1 MKKSFIIVVSLCL
14 LVACASKKSST
25 GWEQNDSAFE
35 FTFRLPIDLT
45 KSIFTSD
52 LKLINGGSF
61 NMPKTTERT
70 ARSWTVSSL
79 LLSDHEVTNKE
90 YREFIIW
97 TKRKAAADLLAK
109 TYPEKRLQNGNYNE
123 DIPIDWNDPVIQSEL
138 FIIENTVKVY
148 NKKKLTFIIP
158 CNKRNNGYPIV
169 EVPVEIYPDTLCI
182 EKEQMLGN
190 DYHHILRKYW
200 SDPRYD
206 NYPVVGVSWIQAW
219 AYCAWR
225 TDRLNEERLIQEK
238 IIDQK
243 SIYNT
248 TEFLIQLKE
257 KRGNINVLLF
267 PSFRLPTEAEWILA
281 TKTKNNSVE
290 TDQLFAWD
298 GFRITSKKGD
308 YLANFNQYYLR
319 NSDPFEFTA
328 PVKSFPINGVEM
340 YDLCGNVAE
349 WVQDRSVSNSTLK
362 VIKGGA
368 WSDSFEQL
376 MTHKFDTL
384 NFNMSSSRVGFRVA
398 MDMMGTESMYI
409 FK

>member
-1 MKKSFIIVVSLCL
+1 MKKSFIVISIFF

-25 GWEQNDSAFE
+25 QWKFNDSAVE
-35 FTFRLPIDLT
+35 LTLPPSIDLT

-61 NMPKTTERT
+61 YMPKTKEIIVQQ
-70 ARSWTVSSL
+70 STVASF
-79 LLSDHEVTNKE
+79 LLSEHEVTNKE
-90 YREFIIW
+90 YREFILW
-97 TKRKAAADLLAK
+97 TKRKTAADLLAK
-109 TYPEKRLQNGNYNE
+109 TYPELRLPNGNYNE
-123 DIPIDWNDPVIQSEL
+123 EIPIDWNDSVIQSEL
-138 FIIENTVKVY
+138 FIIENSIKVY
-148 NKKKLTFIIP
+148 NKKKLSFIIP
-158 CNKRNNGYPIV
+158 VNKWNKTYPIV
-169 EVPVEIYPDTLCI
+169 EAPIEIYPDTLCI
-182 EKEQMLGN
+182 EQEHMLGN
-190 DYHHILRKYW
+190 DYRHILRNYW

-225 TDRLNEERLIQEK
+225 TDRLNEEILIQEK
-238 IIDQK
+238 IINEK
-243 SIYNT
+243 SLYNT
-248 TEFLIQLKE
+248 TEFFIQLME
-257 KRGNINVLLF
+257 KKGGVDGLLF

-281 TKTKNNSVE
+281 TKTKNYKIE

-298 GFRITSKKGD
+298 GFKITSRNGD

-349 WVQDRSVSNSTLK
+349 WMQDCSVSDSTLK
-362 VIKGGA
+362 VIKGGN

-376 MTHKFDTL
+376 MTHKVETF
-384 NFNMSSSRVGFRVA
+384 NFNKSSSRVGFRVA
-398 MDMMGTESMYI
+398 MDKVGSEYI
-409 FK
+409 IK

>member
-1 MKKSFIIVVSLCL
+1 MKKSFIIVVSLCF

-35 FTFRLPIDLT
+35 FTFRPPIDLT

-52 LKLINGGSF
+52 LKLIIGGSF
-61 NMPKTTERT
+61 NMPNPKKIIASR
-70 ARSWTVSSL
+70 WTVSSL

-138 FIIENTVKVY
+138 FIIENTIKVY

-158 CNKRNNGYPIV
+158 CDKRNNGYPIV

-182 EKEQMLGN
+182 EKEQMLVN
-190 DYHHILRKYW
+190 DDLLLRKYW

-206 NYPVVGVSWIQAW
+206 DYPVIGVSWIQAW

-298 GFRITSKKGD
+298 GFRITSKKGY

-328 PVKSFPINGVEM
+328 PVKSFLINGVEM

>member
-1 MKKSFIIVVSLCL
+1 MKKSFIIVVSLCF

-158 CNKRNNGYPIV
+158 CDKRNNGYPIV

-182 EKEQMLGN
+182 EKEQMLVN
-190 DYHHILRKYW
+190 DDRLLRKYW

-206 NYPVVGVSWIQAW
+206 DYPVIGVSWIQAW

-328 PVKSFPINGVEM
+328 PVKSFLINGVEM

>member
-1 MKKSFIIVVSLCL
+1 MKKSFVIVSIFF
-14 LVACASKKSST
+14 LVACVSKKSST
-25 GWEQNDSAFE
+25 QWEFNDSTFE
-35 FTFRLPIDLT
+35 FTLTPPIDLT
-45 KSIFTSD
+45 KSIFTTD

-61 NMPKTTERT
+61 NMPKTKEII
-70 ARSWTVSSL
+70 ALQWTVASF

-109 TYPEKRLQNGNYNE
+109 TYPEKRLLNGNYNE
-123 DIPIDWNDPVIQSEL
+123 DLPIDWNDPVIQSEL
-138 FIIENTVKVY
+138 FLIENTIKVY

-158 CNKRNNGYPIV
+158 YDNWNNTYPIV
-169 EVPVEIYPDTLCI
+169 EAPVEIYPDTLCI
-182 EKEQMLGN
+182 EHEHMLGN
-190 DYHHILRKYW
+190 DYRHILRKYW

-225 TDRLNEERLIQEK
+225 TDRLNEELLIQKK
-238 IIDQK
+238 IIDEK
-243 SIYNT
+243 SLYNT
-248 TEFLIQLKE
+248 TEFFIQLIE
-257 KRGNINVLLF
+257 KKGGIDGILF

-281 TKTKNNSVE
+281 TKTKNYKIE

-298 GFRITSKKGD
+298 GFKITSKKGD

-349 WVQDRSVSNSTLK
+349 WVQDHPDYDSTLK
-362 VIKGGA
+362 VIKGGD

-376 MTHKFDTL
+376 MAHKVDTL
-384 NFNMSSSRVGFRVA
+384 NFNRSSSRVGFRVA
-398 MDMMGTESMYI
+398 MDKVGSEYI
-409 FK
+409 IK

>member
-25 GWEQNDSAFE
+25 GWEFNGSVLE
-35 FTFRLPIDLT
+35 FTFPPPIDLT

-52 LKLINGGSF
+52 LKLINGGTF
-61 NMPKTTERT
+61 NMPKTKEIIVLQ
-70 ARSWTVSSL
+70 WTVASFL
-79 LLSDHEVTNKE
+79 FSDHEVTNKE

-123 DIPIDWNDPVIQSEL
+123 DISIDWNDPVIQSEL
-138 FIIENTVKVY
+138 FIIENTIKVY

-158 CNKRNNGYPIV
+158 CDSWNNTYPIV
-169 EVPVEIYPDTLCI
+169 DAPVEIYPDTLCI
-182 EKEQMLGN
+182 VKEQMLGN
-190 DYHHILRKYW
+190 DYRQILRKYW

-225 TDRLNEERLIQEK
+225 TDRLNEEILIQKK
-238 IIDQK
+238 IIDEK
-243 SIYNT
+243 SLYNT
-248 TEFLIQLKE
+248 TEFFIQLME
-257 KRGNINVLLF
+257 KKGGMDAILF

-281 TKTKNNSVE
+281 TKTKNYKIE

-298 GFRITSKKGD
+298 GFKITSKKGD

-319 NSDPFEFTA
+319 NSDTYEFTA

-349 WVQDRSVSNSTLK
+349 WVQDRSASDPTLK
-362 VIKGGA
+362 VIKGGD

-384 NFNMSSSRVGFRVA
+384 NFNRSSSRVGFRVA
-398 MDMMGTESMYI
+398 MDKVGSEYI